1 MVRGSPEPALFGAC
15 GFENKVMPGAPV
27 ATFEMRN
34 KLPAANVP
42 DGKFRMRRIRFR
54 NETCAIFNGT
64 IEDIG
69 FLKRV
74 GFFTQHKFGRTCVV
88 HCRGFGDLGGSRI
101 AQGSSNNSD
110 CGYKPFSAIQ

>member
-1 MVRGSPEPALFGAC
+1 MVGGSLEPALFGAC

-54 NETCAIFNGT
+54 NEICAIFNGT

-88 HCRGFGDLGGSRI
+88 H
-101 AQGSSNNSD
+101 
-110 CGYKPFSAIQ
+110 Y